1 MKFKAEERLRYLK
14 IGVALNILIAL
25 FMSYQ
30 IPSPSIQKI
39 FKVIFMSLAL
49 LCMILVLNHKSE
61 KPKRWMNILLTI
73 AIIVTSILYLM
84 EK

>member
-1 MKFKAEERLRYLK
+1 MKFTAEDRLKYLK
-14 IGVALNILIAL
+14 FGVAINILIAL

-39 FKVIFMSLAL
+39 FKMIFMGLAL
-49 LCMILVLNHKSE
+49 FCMILILNHKSE
-61 KPKRWMNILLTI
+61 KSKRWLNVLLLI
-73 AIIVTSILYLM
+73 AILATSLLYLS